1 MARQPL
7 GYGVEEIPVDEI
19 DYTGGDGTRRP
30 LRRGESG
37 LPPTASAADDSAVRI
52 RQNAATRTITAPM
65 RGLPPEP
72 MPSGVQ
78 EALAKSN
85 RVLGGTQQARVAPRR
100 LGGAVG
106 ALAGAIP
113 AIDNA
118 RRVYEGS
125 EGDIGQTAR
134 QIGFDAAPLLGAG
147 VGGALGAAAGGVGG
161 APSGPG
167 ALATGIAGAT
177 ALGSAGYAAGDG
189 AVRSLDRAIG
199 GTGVSPLEDL
209 QQRGLAP
216 QAPRENVLVSAADGD
231 VPTGPG
237 GESSMSVDPITG
249 RDAEGNTPR
258 FRSLGG
264 TTVAAP
270 ATAAAPAAPAPA
282 VTPPAVTERD
292 IIAEAATAPA
302 APATPAPAAAA
313 PTEAT
318 VARPSAPL
326 GSSVDSRLTFTRPDG
341 GTDTVQRTDVNG
353 VPTFTNIPGSAAA
366 ASGSTGGSATGARP
380 LANTISSAGVPSIA
394 ELDARDAR
402 RQATADARM
411 AQQRMRINE
420 GQIQSLIRSGSAA
433 DLMQARALMSENRRL
448 GDLGAVRQGTA
459 DTFVNNERQ
468 AEIGDRALRAR
479 LGAQNSAFQQLM
491 GLERLRMQQGQ
502 QSAADDANFAGTN
515 REDFNTALAAQ
526 FGRQD
531 PESGQTVV
539 PQATQAFLSQ
549 YQPNWVQQQEAD
561 YGQQLQ
567 ALRAESQTNPQA
579 RERLAAVQQAYQNFR
594 RGVYRLNSD
603 GSVAS
608 LRPVSEMDPTTQQRF
623 FDAAQTV
630 QRGQQDQSDPR
641 TLLGGLGGAALGGL
655 AAGARRTPAGRAL
668 NAGRAILGAAA
679 GGLGGAVAGNALSET
694 PNAVVSGANVL
705 DPTMDSNVD
714 SIQVINGDPVLRTR
728 DGNLY
733 NLGGF
738 QYQGNNPGVLG
749 RSRQQDERTSQFAP
763 LANAYA
769 RRLLQQARNM
779 SADDRQ
785 RAVAAIRT
793 FPGLDPDL
801 RTRLDSLSN

>member
-85 RVLGGTQQARVAPRR
+85 RVLGGAQQARVAPRR

-118 RRVYEGS
+118 RRVYEGT
-125 EGDIGQTAR
+125 EGDLGQTAR

-189 AVRSLDRAIG
+189 AVRSLDRAVG

-216 QAPRENVLVSAADGD
+216 QTPRENVMVSAADGD

-249 RDAEGNTPR
+249 RDAQGNTPR
-258 FRSLGG
+258 FRTLGG
-264 TTVAAP
+264 TTVAEP
-270 ATAAAPAAPAPA
+270 MTAGAAPAPA
-282 VTPPAVTERD
+282 PVVTPPAVTERD
-292 IIAEAATAPA
+292 IVAEAATAPA
-302 APATPAPAAAA
+302 APATPSPAAAA

-318 VARPSAPL
+318 AVQPSAPL
-326 GSSVDSRLTFTRPDG
+326 GAATPTSLSFARPGG
-341 GTDTVQRTDVNG
+341 GTDTVQRTTVGG
-353 VPTFTNIPGSAAA
+353 VPTFTNIPGGAGA
-366 ASGSTGGSATGARP
+366 ASGTTGSSAASARP

-402 RQATADARM
+402 RQAVADARM

-433 DLMQARALMSENRRL
+433 DLMQARALMGENRRL
-448 GDLGAVRQGTA
+448 GEMGTIRQGTA

-479 LGAQNSAFQQLM
+479 LGAQNAAFQQLM
-491 GLERLRMQQGQ
+491 GLERLRMQQGRQ
-502 QSAADDANFAGTN
+502 ASADDANFAGTN

-531 PESGQTVV
+531 PESGETVV

-561 YGQQLQ
+561 YAQQLQ
-567 ALRAESQTNPQA
+567 ALRSESQTNPQA

-630 QRGQQDQSDPR
+630 QRGQQDQTDPR

-655 AAGARRTPAGRAL
+655 TAAARRTPAGRAVS
-668 NAGRAILGAAA
+668 AGRAILGAAA

-694 PNAVVSGANVL
+694 PNAVVAGGNVL

-738 QYQGNNPGVLG
+738 QYQSNNPGVLG
-749 RSRQQDERTSQFAP
+749 RSSQQDERTSQFAP

-769 RRLLQQARNM
+769 RRLLQQSRNM